1 MWKLSD
7 SASRAA
13 LEREDPLLE
22 IAIIKLANYSIE
34 AERKE
39 SSITLL
45 HYCRKMR
52 YLTNYIR

>member
-7 SASRAA
+7 SARAPRK
-13 LEREDPLLE
+13 REPLME

-45 HYCRKMR
+45 HDCRKMR

>member
-7 SASRAA
+7 SARAP
-13 LEREDPLLE
+13 RKLE

-45 HYCRKMR
+45 HDCRKMR